1 MQRNTA
7 AWLIVPAYRTQ
18 FFANKEE
25 LFDYVASPDYLKD
38 FEHQG
43 ICMGVEVLN
52 TTDPDDY
59 KLNFYFNDQSFL
71 ATRFAYGIPSQSK
84 PTYVPYN
91 NAPDLP
97 SYLKYRDRGYNTLQN
112 LVANQIL

>member
-1 MQRNTA
+1 
-7 AWLIVPAYRTQ
+7 
-18 FFANKEE
+18 
-25 LFDYVASPDYLKD
+25 
-38 FEHQG
+38 
-43 ICMGVEVLN
+43 MGVEVLN